1 MGGKINRSALFELY
15 GTAGKENDPAIK
27 KKVESERR
35 PRFTWVSDQNGM
47 SIDQIA
53 HRLWEDNNDMLPG
66 IESSDYRDAVNEVIG
81 TYSSTQAMAL
91 DLIRE
96 SGENA
101 IDDADIPVEELKQ
114 EAVEEKKRFDESE
127 DIIVDE
133 AIFEIT
139 NREFLNN
146 DCTINWEALSLIVEK
161 SEGFFTSFPYEL
173 TTAQFNN
180 LKHIINDESEREK
193 YDRAERQRNQRP
205 GTQEDNRN
213 DTPDSSSEE
222 QNPVGS
228 SRGTGSESETTQAEP
243 AQPTEREQRIA
254 QQKAKVSGIND
265 KLKQAQIQLD
275 KFNKSLSKEEGKGQL
290 DLMNK
295 GYAKGDELIQFDE
308 TPAERQEIANKVLT
322 AQREVNSL
330 YKEKITEE
338 KQLFELESVSEGQTS
353 IESEEEI
360 IRIFEDSENSVA
372 YESDQVRQNA
382 VQDAVRRTEEL
393 PEFNRRDE
401 SSSLFPL
408 VQKRTVLE
416 GFKESGEVSFVGQR
430 IGSPQDIADLWSIH
444 RSPYIVS
451 IHAPTGGATVVQLS

>member
-15 GTAGKENDPAIK
+15 GTAGKENDLAIK

-193 YDRAERQRNQRP
+193 Y
-205 GTQEDNRN
+205 
-213 DTPDSSSEE
+213 
-222 QNPVGS
+222 
-228 SRGTGSESETTQAEP
+228 
-243 AQPTEREQRIA
+243 
-254 QQKAKVSGIND
+254 
-265 KLKQAQIQLD
+265 
-275 KFNKSLSKEEGKGQL
+275 
-290 DLMNK
+290 
-295 GYAKGDELIQFDE
+295 
-308 TPAERQEIANKVLT
+308 
-322 AQREVNSL
+322 
-330 YKEKITEE
+330 
-338 KQLFELESVSEGQTS
+338 
-353 IESEEEI
+353 
-360 IRIFEDSENSVA
+360 
-372 YESDQVRQNA
+372 
-382 VQDAVRRTEEL
+382 
-393 PEFNRRDE
+393 
-401 SSSLFPL
+401 
-408 VQKRTVLE
+408 
-416 GFKESGEVSFVGQR
+416 
-430 IGSPQDIADLWSIH
+430 
-444 RSPYIVS
+444 
-451 IHAPTGGATVVQLS
+451 